1 MKNKHTKLIF
11 LILTLLVVATMLG
24 MVACADKR
32 KTEPEDDD
40 PPYTEPQ
47 KEMQF
52 GEYMNKINSGMLNSE
67 KYLKNIYDYHV
78 KSTYDIYSSVENYTL
93 TYEAVYNKSS
103 RESLYYLSMF
113 DNANH
118 IERINVLY
126 DGADLYVTAKE
137 SHYKIENFSSLLIF
151 DMFYQIIEKLDIK
164 DLVYNKY
171 IRDYF
176 TETSALSQV
185 FGVKDCS
192 YTKVSDTRETISIAN
207 GDLSILMSRINARIK
222 NATEDIGTTFDAAS
236 MHYLGFRLSKLFE
249 LSFNTIMVEEI
260 RFLLGDGR
268 IDETSVL
275 VDGRMQDNTKYFI
288 KAQYGYDEKTKTIE
302 QVKTIPEKYAYE
314 KINLGKGSYD
324 GKVMLPEIR
333 DSEFDVSFDYN
344 LNGYDNEKNE
354 FTFRIYDQLNTMS
367 AIRPGEKYVDIKEL
381 CSVYYKDEILYL
393 NTTGLYDYVNTG
405 VALSMLNLPKTYVTD
420 IDVSNLLSLT
430 YSRFLQVA
438 FAFLSPSD
446 RENNPISKELY
457 KDILFA
463 TTSDVENQEISIEI
477 TEELIKAFR
486 GDDTDLSIVI
496 DRMLKLEEGTLN
508 QYFGANFFA
517 LLKGLVSY
525 NFGTKILGIEIV
537 YDQTTVA
544 EFEMARVDY
553 YGVMTPNDLNELI
566 YSEFRKPERIT
577 SQYEIQLR
585 PYGAENV
592 DLSKFFGAMIGDP
605 TGKNTPY
612 SITLNEYIAVRG
624 KISEYYTTIN
634 GESRPVTTYD
644 LDFYQVTGEGKTA
657 TETLLMSLAVNP
669 ANTDEMLV
677 ESYIG
682 MGDYSGTEKL
692 SYRIKRKA
700 VNSSLESIAEDGGI
714 FASQTSTAALLKL
727 FSATGDSSKLYSEN
741 GYFCISMMATQ
752 GKPATDTTE
761 AEEGKDPVKELIGIE
776 NATAIVKVKFGF
788 DILDLSNID
797 LTAYT
802 DPYINS
808 IEGITAESI
817 YSSGSRWKETV
828 PVYIGTHLIDMK
840 LSYEEESV
848 KIKTGTSVYNPT
860 AYLFGKEI
868 TYTLTILNE
877 NGTRKISGLNLENNL
892 LVIDPAFMKTLPE
905 KIAVRYDNSDT
916 GEIEFVVDESKA
928 FNDQNITTR
937 GYNMALLDKSDATRF
952 ENTDYLYTIHIGQ
965 NSIAQITLQMYISVI
980 NREIIPIEK
989 ANGEGDYTV
998 YGSYS
1003 VPVIAQF
1010 TVDPYTY
1017 AMKKRVGGKN
1027 EDYDIVKD
1035 LLETNRTR
1043 LDFENLYGYKKE
1055 INDKT
1060 QIEEDVPCYYNVQGY
1075 NWFNVSDVDMHW
1087 EFETSE
1093 ITWEGGIAYAYGYY
1107 GDKEKGNYVPAAVR
1121 LLISKKEVSHV
1132 QIDSCAQGTYLI
1144 DYLIKATYDV
1154 PVTSDMF
1161 HTVRIYFEDGTY
1173 RTVTRTISQSVS
1185 ESKFNSEYIYGELAW
1200 KDIEV
1205 VKSKISVTGTGSI
1218 FGTEGKMTD
1227 TTRAE
1232 VFVLGGEHI
1241 LSSQIVPIR
1250 IVIPSRDLS
1259 LGDLTSKGMIIR
1271 YDEEDDYAPVRGSV
1285 SLNKAYF
1292 FEPENKNDG
1301 TFVPEPFVFEPY
1313 NASKVLP
1320 DTIWLYVKQDWGQ
1333 KAISRWQE
1341 YPVQWVTTDDTGREL
1356 NLIAANSSGKY
1367 VLAHPVTEERD
1378 LVVYAKVGDGDNG
1391 GIWVVMYVKN
1401 QASEIKEW
1409 HLYLPDGTEFNL
1421 NTAVQIDPYL
1431 SYVDRLPDAY
1441 VAVLE
1446 TGAEVTNIDANGN
1459 HGRIKWFVTEDG
1471 IKYPIF
1477 REDDFDFMAAKYNA
1491 RYGEDGYYIFSRN
1504 GSEGTLPLEMKLVA
1518 GGEEGDIGT
1527 MTATQTINASVQ
1539 VRSVKYTKD
1548 DGGQKVSDYVDI
1560 FDRGFKDGEKY
1571 YAIGNIT
1578 GGVGTAKGGFLV
1590 ENAVSA
1596 GYLEINFYVEDS
1608 QILLDELLK
1617 IRNNGGI
1624 GYCGLLLNEIK
1635 NETVGEGMN
1644 TALSEVLYAK
1654 KVNWYSTGTETLDNI
1669 INALRKQ
1676 DERRE
1681 FRLYGDVDEDNRN
1694 RLTIE
1699 VKFTIFEQTLA
1710 SLEMKNSGEMTGDG
1724 VYTIKND
1731 TNSNGVLTIAE
1742 LNVLTKAGFVAQDGY
1757 KKYFNST
1764 SGYTGNASDSSG
1776 NGFKYVIYFRVDQ
1789 PFSLSKNVDRTYTSP
1804 YEYYQFLF
1812 DSLELTFTS
1821 GITRSTKG
1829 VFTTGAREASFF
1841 NKSVLGAET
1850 STLYNG
1856 NTASY
1861 SFLILEKFSLGS
1873 ALDRTL
1879 VIIDADRAMR
1889 ITNANTITENGFNS
1903 ELKEIYNT
1911 DAGYMLPIIAEIQY
1925 KRISDEKVYT
1935 VKYNVD
1941 GWLPDSESASAL
1953 GTNKIKAIP
1962 KTNIN
1967 VRDGVQYRFIFDIPD
1982 VGGGSFYQ
1990 AIGFTRTDASLGA
2003 FVGQSK
2009 YEMYTIRATGTEGVI
2024 TIDNAY
2030 TFFFR
2035 NGKDEAGNDVYT
2047 FNTELIPIDLF
2058 NLFSRSDTVNM
2069 YTVKWTWTKL
2079 NFDETIYTVGTSL
2092 EEDNKIKIA
2101 EFIFGSYYA
2110 GGQHIYQT
2118 LNLYVRVE
2126 PMEFY
2131 GIEKAGLT
2139 IMSNGGDNGENAVL
2153 NTIQI
2158 DPYKFKDSSG
2168 DSGRFTLPT
2177 TITVLF
2183 NGGTQRYTFKN
2194 SVKYRLMGFNEI
2206 KFIGFNE
2213 KGHTL
2218 VDQGVK
2224 DPSFAEVNMYIPG
2237 YSVNGIELIVR
2248 FLERKISNAQIENKK
2263 YNADGTYVYETNSKG
2278 EIVYVDKE
2286 PQIAT
2291 YKPLVSYKRTI
2302 PGILKDDVTEGMLPI
2317 YYIDPYNT
2325 ATYELPR
2332 KGTFEFVTEPGVYG
2346 EYDITGWQ
2354 YYDEEKQTFVTFERV
2369 DNAIDA
2375 KSMRFYQMRRIGAT
2389 GSGYNACYYNPSA
2402 NNYQGG
2408 QQLLRGYITV
2418 GGSSQYFEVLLVILN
2433 RTLRSG
2439 VTLGNPEFSVYYD
2452 YDDPIAAM
2460 LQDIPNAIGE
2470 IAFVNFDMYYKKFS
2484 YRSDLKTLDGE
2495 KEVITERYYE
2505 FSVAEEDYYSFGGT
2519 NNPANPGI
2527 LWNEGVDT
2535 DGDGVYDADFSTF
2548 TTTGYNGN
2556 INGYVYFKAGN
2567 LSAKL
2572 DYYEKLYGEAYTT
2585 LAKALIWDELG
2596 SSIPIANA
2604 GAKEAIEKQK
2614 VIYEKA
2620 LINETFDITLS
2631 NLDSDELIQYMGT
2644 TLIEDFRE
2652 KAEPPQGD
2660 YDLDDPEQEREY
2672 NEAYKKNIV
2681 PLIYEN
2687 VSQEYESWKASN
2699 MKETTGKVD
2708 VYLLWAETIKEYTSL
2723 GVKDSSDIS
2732 ANQKMKAE
2740 RINALLADD
2749 AFGMNNEVNA
2759 IIASKKKDLFIE
2771 INADIWRSLFVDVNI
2786 YETDRME
2793 EILEQRNTVLGE
2805 KVWYS
2810 SSLEML
2816 SAELN
2821 DYDDLGIKGEEAEAH
2836 ITVPVITY
2844 DGMETK
2850 EVIFNKFNFDSIEA
2864 EFTVKF
2870 KLSYKNIYEEKLDD
2884 ARIESAETET
2894 EANAREIINDY
2905 IEKKTQDA
2913 IDSIAPKIS
2922 VEGNIQTIPGMII
2935 GGEAFGYEWWK
2946 KNKDNASTPTT
2957 YYGNLWNNL
2966 YNYSIEEAL
2975 YYVISNVPGVSDFA
2989 SLYSLKNSSQLIDAW
3004 EDILIIF
3011 DYLQGLETYLYES
3024 KASEIREM
3032 SDLEKVAYTKY
3043 RNIYAV
3049 ARALDDA
3056 YKATL
3061 ENSYANNMNTCQK
3074 TILALSTYIVSG
3086 IEVVTRGKNKEINW
3100 GDALKNYGETIRSDA
3115 DENALPQHERLAEL
3129 IVCVRETETDFYA
3142 ELAPKLLLAED
3153 EGVQKA
3159 MQVLMDSTAPAAI
3172 VNGAARMF
3180 GLAYGESGYYL
3191 SRNVTIP
3198 QLVKSALDTI
3208 YTYVL
3213 TDENGNP
3220 ILDAYGNEQLEYTNE
3235 VYNILCTGY
3244 SDPSEIVY
3252 RSLKNSVNP
3261 DGGGTELMETASL
3274 IFDYLCGYVASKK
3287 SPYDYMRENIGTLSA
3302 FNLNAEFFEEFDAN
3316 GNLKKDCLLNYAT
3329 PDTKILDAIL
3339 KLAEENPV
3347 VWVGAQGSK
3356 EDAEWKNEAKKKAEL
3371 QLKRMIMFESVSDL
3385 STGTDYTKTIQWK
3398 NEALF
3403 DLRVEATEKA
3413 FDALKKGGTSAVK
3426 AANELAKGLNKD
3438 VRSFSML
3445 IERRLTEK
3453 EIAQSACDL
3462 YIDEYIK
3469 ENAYRKSF
3477 DILDGLYKELTKST
3491 PNGTVLKYFGRYLE
3505 NKGYAT
3511 IDNSADDGYPVNTDE
3526 TNYDES
3532 VEFLDLMGKEIFGDA
3547 YNEYLRNGYMK
3558 DYLLMA
3564 YVEYYENDADEK
3576 QREIIGEI
3584 MNYYTGY
3591 QISTI
3596 GEHNFRDAVVAYL
3609 KNKKAIVPVLGK
3621 IIYNG
3626 LESRKDMGLKYTV
3639 DIYDRYYEVYLNMM
3653 LKGAEYMISRKSDD
3667 EIKLSVQYNDIL
3679 MKYEDL
3685 TEDISGLMIDW
3696 SIEEGN
3702 EEELMLEIKAC
3713 LIEIAIFE
3721 TKKMIFEKEAKN
3733 NSGSYNTQYQAAM
3746 EAIEGL
3752 AYSYAYEQMY
3762 NEIDS
3767 EGNYVYRDDIDEV
3780 ILKNIEEY
3788 GMTEASN
3795 KQIFELVGDALIA
3808 ERTDL
3813 LYDAVEESI
3822 RIKLYES
3829 IYDEIKLLALSAD
3842 GFVAKIFDFLYN
3854 RMSVNGKN
3862 IYFNFG
3868 NEAVPETNEK
3878 KTAHI
3883 MNLINSLSGGISS
3896 ANAELFT
3903 ILTDWWKS
3911 PDKSVYGE
3919 MSAVEI
3925 NLLESVY
3932 LQCSYQA
3939 KLSASDIAEID
3950 NNATLTDEQKQQKKD
3965 DLRNRVALLTMI
3977 NNLYRFL
3984 NDIDS
3989 YIYGELDG
3997 EEGMPLDY
4005 FGEENESEKKSF
4017 VIRGMIEG
4025 TLMIQSGHS
4034 ISLAQSNFIDELPR
4048 LIQSKTVSVINAVG
4062 DNASI
4067 VLNDI
4072 GDEYEKQVAYILK
4085 AVTEKE
4091 ISSKATD
4098 ADKREFNDYLKI
4110 AKKYISFTAI
4120 GINGIYLEGIEKNA
4134 SNPVRYY
4141 VNEIHKIVLGKDLSG
4156 AVYRKTKENGTAYT
4170 NEELRAMF
4178 GMLPLRCYVDETIAD
4193 EGTRYKNALD
4203 KMVEDRDITV
4213 KFCSED
4219 FYEATGD
4226 GTDRRVIYFDRTIW
4240 EEFEKNTDP
4249 DKGVAK
4255 NDITNCVIELGN
4267 PYKMDSKLPGHSFT
4281 ADDIT
4286 FKLGDLSK
4294 VEVLFGGET
4303 EYNTITI
4310 DALKPDLPD
4319 TVQARGY
4326 VDETTYINLGTI
4338 PIKEYSEAFYQLIYT
4353 DAEFIDEDANAYVIT
4368 IDATS
4373 NITVNIRINVKY
4385 KDRSIKEIYLT
4396 DNKYMEYEGG
4406 PNNKDKE
4413 FGYTLYKEM
4422 SEEERLNKIRKEN
4435 VMYIDPT
4442 KAEIINADYNGYLL
4456 PTTIGVRCGTETN
4469 IMKFTDVEWEFGTS
4483 GKLAYT
4489 LSGTQG
4495 YLNDV
4500 RLSAYRYTDEVGDE
4514 RYIRYN
4520 YKTKDI
4526 EMSVYDGTTGK
4537 LKSHKKYALAESS
4550 QNMIDWNISVFALDK
4565 SVTKITLP
4573 NDSGDVD
4580 TEELLGE
4587 NVDGVIDATTGTLRI
4602 NPYYPEYPSQI
4613 KLHLTGGDMV
4623 TLNLANSDW
4632 TLYEG
4637 TALDNIALGVE
4648 ENLEFY
4654 VRIQYRGYSI
4664 RIKMLAMDIKLPS
4677 KALGS
4682 YFNGGTIYIAKGQ
4695 DTTEMQLKKNYSLMY
4710 YNFGDE
4716 ETPNWQKV
4724 NILFSTAAYDIIST
4738 KESEN
4743 KGIYGAMGVA
4753 TPGAINN
4760 NIEFTIKVVDL
4771 AAYAMLSENSNRYVQ
4786 YNYMSVP
4793 TDVTG
4798 TEKYSGQ
4805 DEPDTIGDYFSLIKK
4820 DGTVVNFIMDK
4831 ENITYDF
4838 EVGNKRVIIP
4848 SKYNVDD
4855 DEVGADPKVGFDAS
4869 GSRYRVI
4876 RVEIPMKDYK
4886 YTSVP
4891 EKPEFNTDETG
4902 KKWTWTTVNKL
4913 SSEYV
4918 DAIHWPLGKTMKSED
4933 LPTIFD
4939 SEGNE
4944 VYLKWDLT
4952 DLNVNKANIVTP
4964 GAITS
4969 DDGTVIVGYY
4979 LSETGGLWKSIEL
4992 KVYIDKK
4999 DVTNSLIG
5007 TVADA
5012 ISKRGISVN
5021 GRYINKTYDGKFFD
5035 IGFDPN
5041 SIAFTREDGSVVPL
5055 PAEAYS
5061 VEYMSEDDERRVWS
5075 DSNYPLDA
5083 GIYYVRIRF
5092 EDYNVYVNTE
5102 EEWLMKLTVVKRTVN
5117 LDALKFNNE
5126 SDNGIITYV
5135 YTGEKRE
5142 YYVVDG
5148 LPEIEVDRWF
5158 EPGEKA
5164 ALFTKYFAELNDE
5177 TKAAAAVYDEIRA
5190 RVSYGVRAI
5199 MDGWYNEVRV
5209 NQGFSDPEMIKAY
5222 IYNNDDYM
5230 PATKKTVIEVGVKV
5244 TFKDEDGNT
5253 VISPEDVG
5261 TYYAEVVLDNLDPD
5275 FISKNYV
5282 AVTGSQKT
5290 FTVIVIRDDDLV
5302 YQIESETLTY
5312 TGRAQNPRISGLHN
5326 SAGSIPA
5333 GVTIKYVYT
5342 FGTNRLVVENKNN
5355 EYSINAEETNY
5366 NATLMGIK
5374 DVGEYQCTIS
5384 ILGGDNF
5391 RSADIPTTT
5400 ISIRKANV
5408 FISIDDIVKAY
5419 LDDVEYLGDHV
5430 RIYSDDFPNGSTN
5443 TGDNN
5448 NDKLLAGD
5456 KLSVLGYLDLETPVQ
5471 SHFELGT
5478 YYTYI
5483 NGFKKS
5489 DSDVLTYTY
5498 ITEIEREI
5506 LNDVFESGDE
5516 YRLLKLKGATMEG
5529 NLYKYGTEY
5538 QSIIDAFA
5546 NYNIYIKTTLYSG
5559 MSTDDRGAAGRYTI
5573 DIVTGVDG
5581 TLDYTNVYIVGN
5593 KIDLSDPVVKY
5604 VDANTNALKD
5614 IMASIK
5620 DGDTVM
5626 IYLSAIKDVYALAE
5640 LNADATV
5647 EICGYY
5653 QNETYEDED
5662 GNEVK
5667 IIGTKIGGIVMN
5679 KGSVSV
5685 KIVSVIVGANQT
5697 GIYLNDN
5704 AGSFRMENSEIIC
5717 SEKTNTNTVGIY
5729 VSVNYSKSI
5738 YLNKSLIKGL
5748 IAGVEVN
5755 SSSCLLGVDK
5765 SVFRSNYFGVSI
5777 AEASKGI
5784 NIMETEFMEN
5794 EYGVYSESSEILLL
5808 YCVFSYNRTGLYL
5821 PKITN
5826 EDMRTTNEFDT
5837 TNNVNTVESEE
5848 E

>member
-24 MVACADKR
+24 MVACSEKR
-32 KTEPEDDD
+32 TDNPDDEGDD
-40 PPYTEPQ
+40 PYVAPK
-47 KEMQF
+47 KEMLF
-52 GEYMNKINSGMLNSE
+52 GEYMNKINSGMLGGE
-67 KYLKNIYDYHV
+67 KYLENIYNYHV

-93 TYEAVYNKSS
+93 TYEAVYSNSS
-103 RESLYYLSMF
+103 RDSLYYVNMF

-118 IERINVLY
+118 VERISILY

-137 SHYKIENFSSLLIF
+137 SHYKVEDFGSLLMF
-151 DMFYQIIEKLDIK
+151 DMFYQLIEKLDIK
-164 DLVYNKY
+164 DLIYNKY

-176 TETSALSQV
+176 TETSVLSQV
-185 FGVKDCS
+185 FGVKDCT
-192 YTKVSDTRETISIAN
+192 YTKVSDTRETISIGN
-207 GDLSILMSRINARIK
+207 GDLSILMGRINARIK
-222 NATEDIGTTFDAAS
+222 NATEDIGTTFDAVS
-236 MHYLGFRLSKLFE
+236 MHYLGFRISKLFE
-249 LSFNTIMVEEI
+249 LSFNTIIVEEI
-260 RFLLGDGR
+260 KFLLGDGR

-288 KAQYGYDEKTKTIE
+288 KAKYGFDEKTKTIE
-302 QVKTIPEKYAYE
+302 EGKTIPDKYAYE
-314 KINLGKGSYD
+314 KISLGKGSYD
-324 GKVMLPEIR
+324 GKVTLPEIR
-333 DSEFDVSFDYN
+333 ESEFDVSFDFN
-344 LNGYDNEKNE
+344 LNGYDNKKNE

-367 AIRPGEKYVDIKEL
+367 EIRPGEKYVDIKEL
-381 CSVYYKDEILYL
+381 CSVYYKDEILYV

-420 IDVSNLLSLT
+420 VDVSNLLSMT
-430 YSRFLQVA
+430 YSRLLKVA
-438 FAFLSPSD
+438 FALLSPSA
-446 RENNPISKELY
+446 RESNPISKKLY
-457 KDILFA
+457 EDILFA
-463 TTSDVENQEISIEI
+463 ISSDVENQEISIEI
-477 TEELIKAFR
+477 TEDLIKAFR
-486 GDDTDLSIVI
+486 GDDTDLSIVL
-496 DRMLKLEEGTLN
+496 DRMLKTEEGTLDK
-508 QYFGANFFA
+508 YFGENFFA
-517 LLKGLVSY
+517 LLKALVSY

-537 YDQTTVA
+537 YDQTQVA
-544 EFEMARVDY
+544 DFEMSRVDY
-553 YGVMTPNDLNELI
+553 YGVIMPNDLNELI

-585 PYGAENV
+585 PYRVENV
-592 DLSKFFGAMIGDP
+592 DLSKFFGAFIGDS

-612 SITLNEYIAVRG
+612 SINLNRYIIIRG
-624 KISEYYTTIN
+624 KVSEYYTVIN
-634 GESRPVTTYD
+634 NESRPVTTYD
-644 LDFYQVTGEGKTA
+644 LDIYEITGEGKSVH
-657 TETLLMSLAVNP
+657 EKLLMSLAVNP
-669 ANTDEMLV
+669 ANLDEMLV
-677 ESYIG
+677 ESYMG
-682 MGDYSGTEKL
+682 MGDYSGEEKL
-692 SYRIKRKA
+692 AYRIKRKA

-714 FASQTSTAALLKL
+714 FASETSTAALLKL
-727 FSATGDSSKLYSEN
+727 FSITGDSTKLYAEN
-741 GYFCISMMATQ
+741 GYFCVSMMATE
-752 GKPATDTTE
+752 GKPATETTE
-761 AEEGKDPVKELIGIE
+761 EIEGKDPVKELIGIE

-788 DILDLSNID
+788 DTLDLSNID

-828 PVYIGTHLIDMK
+828 PVYVGTHLIDMK
-840 LSYEEESV
+840 LSYEEESI
-848 KIKTGTSVYNPT
+848 KIKTGTSVYNPI

-892 LVIDPAFMKTLPE
+892 LVIDPAFTKTLPE
-905 KIAVRYDNSDT
+905 KISVRYDNSDT

-928 FNDQNITTR
+928 FNDSNITTR

-965 NSIAQITLQMYISVI
+965 NSIAQITLQMYITVI
-980 NREIIPIEK
+980 NREIIPIAK
-989 ANGEGDYTV
+989 ANGEEEYTV

-1003 VPVIAQF
+1003 VPVIAEF

-1027 EDYDIVKD
+1027 EDYDIVRD

-1043 LDFENLYGYKKE
+1043 MDFENLYGYKKE
-1055 INDKT
+1055 INEKT

-1075 NWFNVSDVDMHW
+1075 NWFNVSDIEMHW
-1087 EFETSE
+1087 EFETTE

-1121 LLISKKEVSHV
+1121 LLITKKEVSHV
-1132 QIDSCAQGTYLI
+1132 QIDSCTQGTYLI

-1154 PVTSDMF
+1154 PVTSDAL

-1173 RTVTRTISQSVS
+1173 RTITRTISQSIS

-1200 KDIEV
+1200 KDIDV

-1232 VFVLGGEHI
+1232 FGVLGGEHI

-1271 YDEEDDYAPVRGSV
+1271 YDEENEYSPVRGSV
-1285 SLNKAYF
+1285 SLNKAHF

-1313 NASKVLP
+1313 NAFKVLP

-1333 KAISRWQE
+1333 KAVSKWQE
-1341 YPVQWVTTDDTGREL
+1341 YPVQWVTTDENGREL

-1391 GIWVVMYVKN
+1391 GIWVAMYVKN

-1421 NTAVQIDPYL
+1421 NTAVQVDPYL
-1431 SYVDRLPDAY
+1431 SYTDRLPDAY

-1446 TGAEVTNIDANGN
+1446 TGTKVTNIDADGK
-1459 HGRIKWFVTEDG
+1459 HGRIKWHVIEDG

-1477 REDDFDFMAAKYNA
+1477 REDDFNFMAAKYNS

-1518 GGEEGDIGT
+1518 GGEEGEIGT

-1539 VRSVKYTKD
+1539 VRSIKHTVD
-1548 DGGQKVSDYVDI
+1548 DGGQKISDYVDI
-1560 FDRGFKDGEKY
+1560 FDRGYKDGERY
-1571 YAIGNIT
+1571 YAIGNIK
-1578 GGVGTAKGGFLV
+1578 GGVGMAKGGFLV
-1590 ENAVSA
+1590 ENTVSA

-1608 QILLDELLK
+1608 QVLLDELLK

-1624 GYCGLLLNEIK
+1624 GYCGLLLNEVK

-1654 KVNWYSTGTETLDNI
+1654 KINWYSTGTETLDNI

-1681 FRLYGDVDEDNRN
+1681 FRLYGDIDEGNRN
-1694 RLTIE
+1694 RLTVE

-1710 SLEMKNSGEMTGDG
+1710 SLEMLNSGEMTGDG

-1731 TNSNGVLTIAE
+1731 SNSNGILTIAE

-1757 KKYFNST
+1757 KKYFNSV
-1764 SGYTGNASDSSG
+1764 SGYTGNVADTSG
-1776 NGFKYVIYFRVDQ
+1776 NGFKYVIYFRVEQ

-1804 YEYYQFLF
+1804 YDYYEFLF
-1812 DSLELTFTS
+1812 ENLELTFTS
-1821 GITRSTKG
+1821 GITRATKG
-1829 VFTTGAREASFF
+1829 VFNTGVREEAFF

-1903 ELKEIYNT
+1903 ELREIYNT
-1911 DAGYMLPIIAEIQY
+1911 DAGYMLPVIAEIQY
-1925 KRISDEKVYT
+1925 KRITDEKVYN
-1935 VKYNVD
+1935 VRYNVD
-1941 GWLPDSESASAL
+1941 GWYPDSESAAAL

-1990 AIGFTRTDASLGA
+1990 AIGFSRTDATLGA

-2009 YEMYTIRATGTEGVI
+2009 YDMYTIRATGTEGVI
-2024 TIDNAY
+2024 TIENAY
-2030 TFFFR
+2030 SFFFR
-2035 NGKDEAGNDVYT
+2035 NGKDGAGNDVYT

-2079 NFDETIYTVGTSL
+2079 NFDETIYTIGTSM
-2092 EEDNKIKIA
+2092 EEDNKIKVG

-2110 GGQHIYQT
+2110 GGQHIYQA
-2118 LNLYVRVE
+2118 LNLYVRVA

-2131 GIEKAGLT
+2131 GIEKEGLT
-2139 IMSNGGDNGENAVL
+2139 IMSNGGADGENAVL

-2158 DPYKFKDSSG
+2158 DPYKFKDASG

-2194 SVKYRLMGFNEI
+2194 SVRYRLMGFNEI

-2224 DPSFAEVNMYIPG
+2224 DPSLAEVNLYIPG

-2248 FLERKISNAQIENKK
+2248 FLERRISNAQIENKK
-2263 YNADGTYVYETNSKG
+2263 YNSDGTYLYETNSKG
-2278 EIVYVDKE
+2278 EIIYENKE
-2286 PQIAT
+2286 PLIAT
-2291 YKPLVSYKRTI
+2291 YKPLASYKRTI
-2302 PGILKDDVTEGMLPI
+2302 PGILRDEVTEGMLPI

-2325 ATYELPR
+2325 ATYEFPR
-2332 KGTFEFVTEPGVYG
+2332 KGTFEFITEPGVYG

-2354 YYDEEKQTFVTFERV
+2354 YYDEEKQAFVNFDRV

-2375 KSMRFYQMRRIGAT
+2375 KSMRFYQMRRVGAT
-2389 GSGYNACYYNPSA
+2389 GSGYNACFYNPSA
-2402 NNYQGG
+2402 NNYKGG
-2408 QQLLRGYITV
+2408 QQLVRGYITV

-2439 VTLGNPEFSVYYD
+2439 VTLGNKEFSVYYD
-2452 YDDPIAAM
+2452 YEDPIASM

-2470 IAFVNFDMYYKKFS
+2470 IAFVNYDMYYKKFD
-2484 YRSDLKTLDGE
+2484 YRCDLKTIEGE
-2495 KEVITERYYE
+2495 KETITERYYE
-2505 FSVAEEDYYSFGGT
+2505 FNVAEEDYYSFGGT

-2527 LWNEGVDT
+2527 LWNAGVDT
-2535 DGDGVYDADFSTF
+2535 NGDGIFDADFSTF

-2556 INGYVYFKAGN
+2556 IKGNVYFKPGN
-2567 LSAKL
+2567 ISAKL
-2572 DYYEKLYGEAYTT
+2572 DYYEKLYGEAYTD
-2585 LAKALIWDELG
+2585 LAKAIIWDELG
-2596 SSIPIANA
+2596 GAIPIANA
-2604 GAKEAIEKQK
+2604 GAREAIEKQK
-2614 VIYEKA
+2614 LIYEKA
-2620 LINETFDITLS
+2620 LINETFDITLA

-2660 YDLDDPEQEREY
+2660 YNLDDPEQEREY

-2687 VSQEYESWKASN
+2687 VYQEYTSWKAAN
-2699 MKETTGKVD
+2699 MVETTGKVD
-2708 VYLLWAETIKEYTSL
+2708 VYVLWAETIKQFTALE
-2723 GVKDSSDIS
+2723 VKDSGNIS

-2740 RINALLADD
+2740 RIQALLSDSG
-2749 AFGMNNEVNA
+2749 FGMNDEINA
-2759 IIASKKKDLFIE
+2759 VIASKKNDLYIE
-2771 INADIWRSLFVDVNI
+2771 INADVWKSLFVDVNV

-2793 EILEQRNTVLGE
+2793 DVLERRNTSLGE

-2816 SAELN
+2816 TAELH
-2821 DYDDLGIKGEEAEAH
+2821 DYNDLGIKGEEAEAD
-2836 ITVPVITY
+2836 ITIPVLTY
-2844 DGMETK
+2844 DGMESK
-2850 EVIFNKFNFDSIEA
+2850 EIIFNKFNFDSIET

-2884 ARIESAETET
+2884 ARIKSAETET
-2894 EANAREIINDY
+2894 KANADEVIKEY
-2905 IEKKTQDA
+2905 IEKKTKDA
-2913 IDSIAPKIS
+2913 IDAIAPKIS
-2922 VEGNIQTIPGMII
+2922 IEGNVQTIPGMII
-2935 GGEAFGYEWWK
+2935 AGEAFGYDWWNK
-2946 KNKDNASTPTT
+2946 YKDNASTPNT
-2957 YYGNLWNNL
+2957 YYGILWNNL
-2966 YNYSIEEAL
+2966 YSYSIEEAL
-2975 YYVISNVPGVSDFA
+2975 YYVINNVPGVSNFNT
-2989 SLYSLKNSSQLIDAW
+2989 LCTLKNSSQLMKAW
-3004 EDILIIF
+3004 EDILIIL
-3011 DYLQGLETYLYES
+3011 DYLQGLETYLYGSRE
-3024 KASEIREM
+3024 SEIREM
-3032 SDLEKVAYTKY
+3032 SAFEQVAYTKY

-3049 ARALDDA
+3049 ARGLDDA
-3056 YKATL
+3056 YKDTL
-3061 ENSYANNMNTCQK
+3061 ENSYANKMNTCQK
-3074 TILALSTYIVSG
+3074 TILALSTYIISG
-3086 IEVVTRGKNKEINW
+3086 IEVVSRGKNNEIDW
-3100 GDALKNYGETIRSDA
+3100 GNALKNYGETIRSDA

-3129 IVCVRETETDFYA
+3129 IICVKETETDFYA

-3153 EGVQKA
+3153 ESVQRA
-3159 MQVLMDSTAPAAI
+3159 MQILMNSTSSVQV
-3172 VNGAARMF
+3172 VNGAARVF
-3180 GLAYGESGYYL
+3180 GLSYGETGYNIA
-3191 SRNVTIP
+3191 RGITIP

-3213 TDENGNP
+3213 TDGEGNP
-3220 ILDAYGNEQLEYTNE
+3220 ILDGYGNEQIEYRNE
-3235 VYNILCTGY
+3235 VYNVLCNGY
-3244 SDPSEIVY
+3244 SDPSEVVY
-3252 RSLKNSVNP
+3252 RSLKNNVNP
-3261 DGGGTELMETASL
+3261 DGDGTELMETATL
-3274 IFDYLCGYVASKK
+3274 LFDYLSGYVASKET
-3287 SPYDYMRENIGTLSA
+3287 PYDYMRNEIETLSF
-3302 FNLNAEFFEEFDAN
+3302 FNLNAKFFEEYDEN
-3316 GNLKKDCLLNYAT
+3316 GNLKKDCLLNYVT
-3329 PDTKILDAIL
+3329 PDTRILNAIL

-3347 VWVGAQGSK
+3347 VWAGAQGSR
-3356 EDAEWKNEAKKKAEL
+3356 ETVEWKNEAKAKAEL
-3371 QLKRMIMFESVSDL
+3371 QLKRMMMYESISDL
-3385 STGTDYTKTIQWK
+3385 STGTDYSKVVQWK
-3398 NEALF
+3398 NDALF
-3403 DLRVEATEKA
+3403 ALRVEATEKA
-3413 FDALKKGGTSAVK
+3413 LKSLQKSGTSAINAV
-3426 AANELAKGLNKD
+3426 NELSKGLNKD

-3445 IERRLTEK
+3445 IERRLAEK
-3453 EIAQSACDL
+3453 EVAQSACDT
-3462 YIDEYIK
+3462 YINEYIAK
-3469 ENAYRKSF
+3469 NTYRSSF
-3477 DILDGLYKELTKST
+3477 GILDGLYKELTKGT

-3505 NKGYAT
+3505 GRGYAT

-3526 TNYDES
+3526 TNYVEAE
-3532 VEFLDLMGKEIFGDA
+3532 EFLDMLGEEIFGDQ

-3564 YVEYYENDADEK
+3564 YVEYYENDANEK
-3576 QREIIGEI
+3576 QRGIIGEI

-3591 QISTI
+3591 QILSSS
-3596 GEHNFRDAVVAYL
+3596 EHAFRDVVVAYL
-3609 KNKKAIVPVLGK
+3609 KSKKTMVPTLGK

-3626 LESRKDMGLKYTV
+3626 LETRKDMGLSYTI
-3639 DIYDRYYEVYLNMM
+3639 DIYDRYYEVYLDMM
-3653 LKGAEYMISRKSDD
+3653 LKGTEYMISRKTDD
-3667 EIKLSVQYNDIL
+3667 EIKLSVQYNDIM
-3679 MKYEDL
+3679 MKYEDF
-3685 TEDISGLMIDW
+3685 TEDISGLTIDW
-3696 SIEEGN
+3696 NLEFDEES
-3702 EEELMLEIKAC
+3702 ELIQSVKTT
-3713 LIEIAIFE
+3713 LIEIAVSE

-3733 NSGSYNTQYQAAM
+3733 NSGSYNTQYYTAM
-3746 EAIEGL
+3746 ETIEGP
-3752 AYSYAYEQMY
+3752 AYGYAYEQMY
-3762 NEIDS
+3762 NEIDAS
-3767 EGNYVYRDDIDEV
+3767 GNYVYRDDIDEV

-3788 GMTEASN
+3788 GMTEASY
-3795 KQIFELVGDALIA
+3795 KQIFELVGDALI
-3808 ERTDL
+3808 EEKTEL
-3813 LYDAVEESI
+3813 LYDVVEESI
-3822 RIKLYES
+3822 RIKLYEA

-3842 GFVAKIFDFLYN
+3842 EFVAKIFDFLYN

-3862 IYFNFG
+3862 VYFDFG
-3868 NEAVPETNEK
+3868 NEAIPETNENK
-3878 KTAHI
+3878 RAHV
-3883 MNLINSLSGGISS
+3883 MNLINSLNGGISS
-3896 ANAELFT
+3896 ANSELFT
-3903 ILTDWWKS
+3903 ILTDWWKDS
-3911 PDKSVYGE
+3911 NKSVYGE
-3919 MSAVEI
+3919 IPAVEVR
-3925 NLLESVY
+3925 LLESVY

-3939 KLSASDIAEID
+3939 KLNASDVAEIE
-3950 NNATLTDEQKQQKKD
+3950 NNATLTDEQKQYKKD

-3977 NNLYRFL
+3977 SNLYMFL
-3984 NDIDS
+3984 KDVDS
-3989 YIYGELDG
+3989 YIYGELDD

-4005 FGEENESEKKSF
+4005 FGEENQSEKKSF
-4017 VIRGMIEG
+4017 VMKGMIDG
-4025 TLMIQSGHS
+4025 TLMMQNGHS
-4034 ISLAQSNFIDELPR
+4034 ISLAQSNFIDELSQ
-4048 LIQSKTVSVINAVG
+4048 LIQTETIAIINAVG
-4062 DNASI
+4062 DNVSL
-4067 VLNDI
+4067 VLDDI
-4072 GDEYEKQVAYILK
+4072 GNEYEKQVEYILNS
-4085 AVTEKE
+4085 VTKKE
-4091 ISSKATD
+4091 ISDKASD
-4098 ADKREFNDYLKI
+4098 ADKRKFNDYLKI
-4110 AKKYISFTAI
+4110 AQKYISFTTI
-4120 GINGIYLEGIEKNA
+4120 GMNDVYLEGVNNNVT
-4134 SNPVRYY
+4134 NPIRYY
-4141 VNEIHKIVLGKDLSG
+4141 VNEIQKAVLGRDLSG
-4156 AVYRKTKENGTAYT
+4156 AIYRKTKENGTVYT
-4170 NEELRAMF
+4170 NEELMSTF
-4178 GMLPLRCYVDETIAD
+4178 GMLPLRCYVDDTISD
-4193 EGTRYKNALD
+4193 EKTRYMTALN
-4203 KMVEDRDITV
+4203 KMLEDRDITV

-4219 FYEATGD
+4219 FYKATGD
-4226 GTDRRVIYFDRTIW
+4226 GTDRRVIYFDRIIW
-4240 EEFEKNTDP
+4240 EEFEKDTDP
-4249 DKGVAK
+4249 NKGVAK
-4255 NDITNCVIELGN
+4255 NDITNCVIEIGN
-4267 PYKMDSKLPGHSFT
+4267 PYKMDSTLPGHSFI

-4286 FKLGDLSK
+4286 FKLGDLSR
-4294 VEVLFGGET
+4294 VEVLFEGET

-4310 DALKPDLPD
+4310 DALKPDLPEM
-4319 TVQARGY
+4319 VKARGY
-4326 VDETTYINLGTI
+4326 VDETTSINLGMI
-4338 PIKEYSEAFYQLIYT
+4338 PVKEYSEAFYQLIYAN
-4353 DAEFIDEDANAYVIT
+4353 AEFIDEDANAYVIT

-4373 NITVNIRINVKY
+4373 NITVRIRINVKY

-4396 DNKYMEYEGG
+4396 ENKYMEYESG

-4413 FGYTLYKEM
+4413 FAYTLYKEM
-4422 SEEERLNKIRKEN
+4422 TEEEKLNKIRKEN
-4435 VMYIDPT
+4435 VMYINPT

-4469 IMKFTDVEWEFGTS
+4469 ILKFTDVEWEFGTS

-4500 RLSAYRYTDEVGDE
+4500 RLSAYRYIDDAGDE

-4520 YKTKDI
+4520 YKNKEID
-4526 EMSVYDGTTGK
+4526 MYSYDGTSGN
-4537 LKSHKKYALAESS
+4537 LKQHKKYVLAESGE
-4550 QNMIDWNISVFALDK
+4550 NMIDWNISVFALDK

-4580 TEELLGE
+4580 TEDLLGE
-4587 NVDGVIDATTGTLRI
+4587 NVDGTIDATTGTLRI
-4602 NPYYPEYPSQI
+4602 NPYYPEYPKKI
-4613 KLHLTGGDMV
+4613 KLHLTGGEMV
-4623 TLNLANSDW
+4623 TLDLARSDW

-4637 TALDNIALGVE
+4637 TALDNIALGQE
-4648 ENLEFY
+4648 ENLEFF
-4654 VRIQYRGYSI
+4654 VGIRYRGYDI
-4664 RIKMLAMDIKLPS
+4664 RIKMMAMDIMLPS
-4677 KALGS
+4677 KAVGA
-4682 YFNGGTIYIAKGQ
+4682 YFNGGTIYVAKGQ
-4695 DTTEMQLKKNYSLMY
+4695 ETTEMQLKKNYSLMY

-4743 KGIYGAMGVA
+4743 RGIYGAMGVA

-4760 NIEFTIKVVDL
+4760 NIEFTVKVVDL
-4771 AAYAMLSENSNRYVQ
+4771 AAYATLSESKNRFVQHNYV
-4786 YNYMSVP
+4786 SVP

-4805 DEPDTIGDYFSLIKK
+4805 DEPDTLGNYFSLIKK
-4820 DGTVVNFIMDK
+4820 DGTEVNFIMDK

-4838 EVGNKRVIIP
+4838 EVGDKRVVIP
-4848 SKYNVDD
+4848 SLYNVDD
-4855 DEVGADPKVGFDAS
+4855 DEMGADPKIGFDAN

-4876 RVEIPMKDYK
+4876 RVEVPMKDYK
-4886 YTSVP
+4886 YTAMP

-4902 KKWTWTTVNKL
+4902 KRWTWTKVNKL

-4918 DAIHWPLGKTMKSED
+4918 DAIHWPLGRAMRSED
-4933 LPTIFD
+4933 LPTVFD
-4939 SEGNE
+4939 SEGKE
-4944 VYLKWDLT
+4944 VHLKWDLT

-4969 DDGTVIVGYY
+4969 DDGTTIVGYY
-4979 LSETGGLWKSIEL
+4979 LSENGGLWKSIEL

-4999 DVTNSLIG
+4999 DVTDLLIG
-5007 TVADA
+5007 TVGDSIAR
-5012 ISKRGISVN
+5012 RGISVN

-5035 IGFDPN
+5035 IEFDPD
-5041 SIAFTREDGSVVPL
+5041 SITFTREDGSVTSL

-5061 VEYMSEDDERRVWS
+5061 VEYMSEDDERKVWS
-5075 DSNYPLDA
+5075 KDNYPLDA
-5083 GIYYVRIRF
+5083 GVYYVRIKF

-5117 LDALKFNNE
+5117 LDAIKFNNE
-5126 SDNGIITYV
+5126 NENGIISYV
-5135 YTGEKRE
+5135 YNGERRD
-5142 YYVVDG
+5142 YYVVSG

-5158 EPGEKA
+5158 APGEKA
-5164 ALFTKYFAELNDE
+5164 ALFAEYFAETNDE
-5177 TKAAAAVYDEIRA
+5177 TKAAAAVYDEIRS

-5209 NQGFSDPEMIKAY
+5209 NQGFNDPEMIKAY
-5222 IYNNDDYM
+5222 IYNNDTYM
-5230 PATKKTVIEVGVKV
+5230 PSTKKTVIEVGVKI
-5244 TFKDEDGNT
+5244 TFKNEDGN
-5253 VISPEDVG
+5253 VVLSPENVG
-5261 TYYAEVVLDNLDPD
+5261 TYYAEVVLDNLDPE

-5282 AVTGSQKT
+5282 AVAGSQKT
-5290 FTVIVIRDDDLV
+5290 FTVIINRDNDLV

-5312 TGRAQNPRISGLHN
+5312 TGRAINPRISGIHN

-5342 FGTNRLVVENKNN
+5342 FGTNRLVVENREN
-5355 EYSINAEETNY
+5355 EYAINAEETNF

-5374 DVGEYQCTIS
+5374 DVGEYQCTITV
-5384 ILGGDNF
+5384 LGGQNF
-5391 RSADIPTTT
+5391 RTADIPTTT
-5400 ISIRKANV
+5400 ISIRKADV
-5408 FISIDDIVKAY
+5408 YISVDDIVRAY
-5419 LDDVEYLGDHV
+5419 LDDVAYLADHV
-5430 RIYSDDFPNGSTN
+5430 RICSDDFPEGSTN
-5443 TGDNN
+5443 MGDNN
-5448 NDKLLAGD
+5448 SDRLLAGD
-5456 KLSVLGYLDLETPVQ
+5456 RLSILGYLDLETPVQ

-5506 LNDVFESGDE
+5506 KKGVFESGDE

-5546 NYNIYIKTTLYSG
+5546 NYNIYVKTMLYSG

-5604 VDANTNALKD
+5604 VDANVNALKD
-5614 IMASIK
+5614 IMAGIK

-5626 IYLSAIKDVYALAE
+5626 IYLSAIKDVYTTAE

-5662 GNEVK
+5662 GNEIK
-5667 IIGTKIGGIVMN
+5667 IIGTRIGGIVMN
-5679 KGSVSV
+5679 KGSVSM
-5685 KIVSVIVGANQT
+5685 KIVSVEVGANSS
-5697 GIYLNDN
+5697 GVYLNDN
-5704 AGSFRMENSEIIC
+5704 AGSFRIENSEILC
-5717 SEKTNTNTVGIY
+5717 KGDSNTNTVGIY
-5729 VSVNYSKSI
+5729 VSVNYAKSI
-5738 YLNKSLIKGL
+5738 YVNDSLIKGL
-5748 IAGVEVN
+5748 TSGVEIN
-5755 SSSCLLGVDK
+5755 SSLCLLGVDK
-5765 SVFRSNYFGVSI
+5765 TTFENNYFGVSI
-5777 AEASKGI
+5777 SETSKGI
-5784 NIMETEFMEN
+5784 NIMESEFTGN
-5794 EYGVYSESSEILLL
+5794 EYGVYSESSGILLL

-5821 PKITN
+5821 PVITN
-5826 EDMRTTNEFDT
+5826 EDMRTTNEFEE
-5837 TNNVNTVESEE
+5837 TNNVNVVESQE
-5848 E
+5848 